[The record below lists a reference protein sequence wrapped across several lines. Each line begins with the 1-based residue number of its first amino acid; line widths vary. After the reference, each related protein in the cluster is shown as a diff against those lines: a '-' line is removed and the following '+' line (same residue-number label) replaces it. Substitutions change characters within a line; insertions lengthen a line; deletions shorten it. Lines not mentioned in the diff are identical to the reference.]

1 MKYGEKS
8 GLSKKECRLAVD
20 LHQALN
26 MDSESVNGLLEN
38 YFEKNKKHFEEEE
51 IIKEDDLKEF
61 IEYFGE

>member
-26 MDSESVNGLLEN
+26 TNLESVDGLLEN
-38 YFEKNKKHFEEEE
+38 YLEKNKKHYKEEEF
-51 IIKEDDLKEF
+51 IEDDLTEF
-61 IEYFGE
+61 IEYFGG